1 MSTETTSTNLTD
13 LAAELNFKLSVGQIA
28 DFAKLPGKEGA
39 NRLRAIADWLTRVN
53 VQNHDGVKVTP
64 ALSSFLSAGKD
75 VDKAITRLDDLRH
88 KTRHGSFDSTDLLMR
103 ELEYNRFFSEAN
115 RQRDWP
121 DDPDEQREL
130 FETLPDLDE
139 PHDDP
144 IDMTDEDVRECGR
157 AAYEAVQLLKF
168 LREFKAGTSRPIV
181 VFGNERYGRDWIV
194 QPLEKHLKNDFDIR
208 YWRVQSH
215 SSMRLTVPHWV
226 GRWNRSGFPPEFWS
240 EMNETQP
247 HIIVVD
253 ECSPRRTEHYSKFAR
268 GVRDMVNWFM
278 VFNDLRANGDGSK
291 YESESTLHA
300 HHFPELRKWHEYAI
314 AKRDMKHYIGP
325 GDTYRIRHWA
335 PELKPEVIMG
345 DMVIPS
351 RPPEIGDDTPTAV
364 LANPAIYRTDGDL
377 PEPLKGTRPYYFND
391 PEYRVKEKIIPGFG
405 SHGFETRVIGPTTDE
420 YVIAARQEIEK
431 QIGEMLDHIGKNPGT
446 P

>member
-1 MSTETTSTNLTD
+1 MSTKTTLMS
-13 LAAELNFKLSVGQIA
+13 LATELNLRLTEDQVE
-28 DFAKLPGKEGA
+28 DFAHLPGDEGA
-39 NRLRAIADWLTRVN
+39 NRLRTIAEWLARVN

-64 ALSSFLSAGKD
+64 SLSAFLASTENIGE
-75 VDKAITRLDDLRH
+75 AISHLDDLRI
-88 KTRHGSFDSTDLLMR
+88 KTRHGQFDSSDSLMR

-130 FETLPDLDE
+130 FETLSDLDE
-139 PHDDP
+139 PKDDP
-144 IDMTDEDVRECGR
+144 IELTDEDIRESGR
-157 AAYEAVQLLKF
+157 AAYEAVELLKF
-168 LREFKAGTSRPIV
+168 LRKFKAGTNRPIV

-194 QPLEKHLKNDFDIR
+194 QPLERHLKDDFDVR

-253 ECSPRRTEHYSKFAR
+253 ECSPRRTEDYSKYAR
-268 GVRDMVNWFM
+268 GVRDLVNWFM
-278 VFNDLRANGDGSK
+278 VFNDLRAQGDGSK
-291 YESESTLHA
+291 YESESTLPE
-300 HHFPELRKWHEYAI
+300 HHFPELRKWHEYAVT
-314 AKRDMKHYIGP
+314 KRDMRHYVGP
-325 GDTYRIRHWA
+325 GETYRIRHWA

-345 DMVIPS
+345 DIVIPS
-351 RPPEIGDDTPTAV
+351 RPAEIGDDTPTVV
-364 LANPAIYRTDGDL
+364 LANPAIYRTEGDDL

-391 PEYRVKEKIIPGFG
+391 PEYRVREKIVPGFG
-405 SHGFETRVIGPTTDE
+405 AHGFETRVVGPTTDE
-420 YVIAARQEIEK
+420 YVITARQEIEK
-431 QIGEMLDHIGKNPGT
+431 QIEKLA
-446 P
+446 